1 MPLSSLIRGKKYVAC
16 VIPHTHWDRA
26 WYWSFELFRLSLCK
40 MTRRMLEILENDRE
54 YRFTFDG
61 QTVVL
66 EDHLA
71 LFPEDRPRFA
81 ALIAAKR
88 LTVGPFYVQPDNTL
102 ITGESLIRNGIIGR
116 RIADGF
122 GRSSRQGMAPDPF
135 GIVSQV
141 PQIWHGLE
149 LESIIFSRGVSTAEI
164 DRLGTVFR
172 WRGADGD
179 SEILGVFQPG
189 MYANAYYWGIPP
201 GAYPRADADT
211 DRIDLAYSVTQT
223 RELVA
228 KHEARRM
235 TSRVLYFGNGVD
247 HFPAQHTT
255 TAVAAHNAR
264 ACPDIRFVV
273 TDTDGMVALMKQETA
288 RRETYAGELR
298 MHESENLLAGTLDAR
313 PYLKQ
318 QYDAAAEMLEK
329 RFEPLQAWC
338 HGAGLTRREMRETH
352 HAAYAYNVGNNR
364 TIPEEVMERSRE
376 YLWKLLL
383 KNAPHDDICGCSR
396 DSTHEDAENRA
407 KRVLE
412 TGRNL
417 AMDCL
422 LKIARSVAP
431 VVGARGQVVVFN
443 PLPEAR
449 SAHIRIRAPLAAP
462 SATLKLVDHQGVEV
476 PCVLDARV
484 AGGAFKLFHSE
495 DFIERADPRIE
506 LDACF
511 VAALPAFGYASFSWI
526 DGVAR
531 VPATQVTATADGMR
545 NAEVEVAIRS
555 DGSFDLTDL
564 ATGHRY
570 GGLNRLNDHG
580 DLGDLYTTALA
591 PDGTAVAQPG
601 CATIALH
608 EALPFSVTWKVVV
621 TLPGVPAGLDERRTA
636 RSGPR
641 EDLRVTFL
649 YTLQAGSREVRIRS
663 EHENRHRDHRLTVD
677 FPTGLATAETEAHT
691 AFDVVRH
698 RVPFRQNACAM
709 FATAAASGRRFTIAS
724 RSMHSYDAVRGDDG
738 LTLSKCLL
746 KASGWVNKGL
756 VPDWA
761 APGGDC
767 VGRTIV
773 HDYAV
778 QLGAESD
785 GHAAIFARAAAF
797 VHDPVSEHYLLFD
810 AQGDAPGAA
819 SFLRVSPGFELSAFT
834 LAADGRSLTVR
845 VVNMG
850 ERAQPVQ
857 VAFAPAIRVRRAR
870 RTNLLERTIAKLAVR
885 ENAVTCRARAK
896 EIVTLIV
903 DIAMPRSG
911 GAAARRAT
919 PSSGAG
925 RVKRR

>member
-1 MPLSSLIRGKKYVAC
+1 
-16 VIPHTHWDRA
+16 
-26 WYWSFELFRLSLCK
+26 
-40 MTRRMLEILENDRE
+40 
-54 YRFTFDG
+54 
-61 QTVVL
+61 
-66 EDHLA
+66 DHLA
-71 LFPEDRPRFA
+71 LNPERRARFA

-141 PQIWHGLE
+141 PQIWAGLE
-149 LESIIFSRGVSTAEI
+149 LDSIIFSRGVSTAEV

-172 WRGADGD
+172 WLGADGD
-179 SEILGVFQPG
+179 SEILGIFQPG

-201 GAYPRADADT
+201 GTYPRADADT
-211 DRIDLAYSVTQT
+211 DQIDLAYSLTQT
-223 RELVA
+223 DALVA

-255 TAVAAHNAR
+255 TAVAAHNAKAR
-264 ACPDIRFVV
+264 PDIRFVV
-273 TDTDGMVALMKQETA
+273 TDTDGMVALMKQESV
-288 RRETYAGELR
+288 RRTTYSGELR

-338 HGAGLTRREMRETH
+338 HGTGLTRREMRETH
-352 HAAYAYNVGNNR
+352 HVAYAYNVGNNR

-422 LKIARSVAP
+422 LKVARSIAP
-431 VVGARGQVVVFN
+431 VAGARGQVVVFN

-449 SAHIRIRAPLAAP
+449 SALIRIRGGIAAP
-462 SATLKLVDHQGVEV
+462 SAMLKLVDHQGLEV
-476 PCVLDARV
+476 PCVLGARV
-484 AGGAFKLFHSE
+484 AADSFKLFHSE
-495 DFIERADPRIE
+495 DFVERADKRIE
-506 LDACF
+506 VDARF
-511 VAALPAFGYASFSWI
+511 VAALPAFGYASFYWI
-526 DGVAR
+526 DGTAR
-531 VPATQVTATADGMR
+531 TAATEVTATVNGMR
-545 NAEVEVAIRS
+545 NAEVEVAITS

-564 ATGHRY
+564 TTGHRY
-570 GGLNRLNDHG
+570 RGLNRLIDRG
-580 DLGDLYTTALA
+580 DLGDLYTTTYA
-591 PDGTAVAQPG
+591 PDGAAQAQPG
-601 CATIALH
+601 SATIELH
-608 EALPFSVTWKVVV
+608 EALPFSVTWKVSV
-621 TLPGVPAGLDERRTA
+621 TLPAVSTGLDDQRKT
-636 RSGPR
+636 RSGAR
-641 EDLRVTFL
+641 EDLRVTFF
-649 YTLQAGSREVRIRS
+649 YTLEAGSRDVRIRS

-677 FPTGLATAETEAHT
+677 FPTGLDTSETQAHT

-698 RVPFRQNACAM
+698 RAPFMQNACAL
-709 FATAAASGRRFTIAS
+709 FATAAGAGRRFTIAS
-724 RSMHSYDAVRGDDG
+724 RSMHSYDAATGTDG

-767 VGRTIV
+767 IGRTIV

-778 QLGAESD
+778 QMGAESD
-785 GHAAIFARAAAF
+785 GHAEIFARAAAF
-797 VHDPVSEHYLLFD
+797 VHDPVSEQYLLFD
-810 AQGDAPGAA
+810 EQGAGPGSA
-819 SFLRVSPGFELSAFT
+819 SFLRITPGCELSAFT

-845 VVNMG
+845 FVNLS
-850 ERAQPVQ
+850 ERAQSVQ
-857 VAFAPAIRVRRAR
+857 VEFSPAIRVRSAR
-870 RTNLLERTIAKLAVR
+870 RTNLLERTIAKLAAR
-885 ENAVTCRARAK
+885 ANAVTCRARAK
-896 EIVTLIV
+896 EIVTLI
-903 DIAMPRSG
+903 IAISTSRPD
-911 GAAARRAT
+911 ATAARRT
-919 PSSGAG
+919 RSGPKAKK
-925 RVKRR
+925 RVR